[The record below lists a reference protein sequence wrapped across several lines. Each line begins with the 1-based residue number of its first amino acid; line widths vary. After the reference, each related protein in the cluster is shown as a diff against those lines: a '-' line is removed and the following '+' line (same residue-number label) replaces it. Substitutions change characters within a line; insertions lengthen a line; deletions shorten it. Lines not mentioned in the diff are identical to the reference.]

1 MASLKK
7 IARRTFLIGSAAVV
21 GGVAFGVYKLEQDPK
36 NPLVSREGATAL
48 NPFVI
53 INEDG
58 VTLIAPRAEMGQGV
72 HTTLPALIAEE
83 LDVAWQDIRVMHG
96 PGAAAYYNGAL
107 LGKALPFLDYKVGP
121 IKEDMRQFVGQAGKL
136 LSLQVTGGSTSTAD
150 AYERFREAGAT
161 ARETLKLA
169 AAKRLGVD
177 VSSLKTENGNVI
189 APDGTLLSYA
199 SLAVEAAQ
207 IEPPK
212 VELRP
217 ASDWK
222 YLGKSMPRTDMIG
235 KSTGTATFGVDVRLE
250 GMKFATVRMSPKRGK
265 MLSFD
270 ASDAILMDGVEQ
282 IIDLGDGIAVIG
294 SNTWLCIQAAEAVE
308 IVWDDATHS
317 QSTENAFA
325 QIEAAFGT
333 EADIT
338 RDEGN
343 VEKAQDGIE
352 VTAEYRVPYLAHA
365 TMEPLNATALYTG
378 DALTIWCGNQGPVLV
393 QRNAAAAVGLDASQV
408 TVNTTLM
415 GGGFGR
421 RGETDFAV
429 IAARVAREVPDVPVQ
444 VTWSREEDMRHD
456 FYRPAAIG
464 RYRGVVKDGAAVLL
478 DGRVAAPSASQQAM
492 KRWMGQ
498 DPVGPDKELGA
509 GGFDQPYAIPNYRFG
524 THIADARLP
533 VGFWRS
539 VSASFNGFMF
549 DSFMDEMAH
558 AAGTDPLAFRLAAM
572 GNEHEPSR
580 KVLEKVGEMCGWTGQ
595 TPQGVG
601 RGVAFTSSFETPVAT
616 VVEIVDQGG
625 KIRLNKVWMACDV
638 GVALDP
644 SIIKAQLTGGAI
656 FGLSAAIF
664 GEITIAEGAVEQS
677 NFYDYELLRM
687 HTAPSFEVEILQN
700 KPIVSGI
707 GEPGTPPSIAA
718 LANAVFDLTGERP
731 RELPLVKSFDFL
743 A

>member
-21 GGVAFGVYKLEQDPK
+21 GGVVFGVYKLEQDPK
-36 NPLVSREGATAL
+36 NPLVSRDGATSL

-53 INEDG
+53 INDEG

-83 LDVAWQDIRVMHG
+83 LDVAWQDIRVLHG

-107 LGKALPFLDYKVGP
+107 IGKALPFLDYKVGP
-121 IKEDMRQFVGQAGKL
+121 IQDELRTFVGQAGKL
-136 LSLQVTGGSTSTAD
+136 FGLQVTGGSTSTAD
-150 AYERFREAGAT
+150 AFERFREAGAT

-169 AAKRLGVD
+169 AAKRLGTD
-177 VSSLKTENGNVI
+177 VSSLRTENGNVI
-189 APDGTLLSYA
+189 APDGTSLSYA

-217 ASDWK
+217 ASSWK
-222 YLGKSMPRTDMIG
+222 YLGKSMPRTDMVA

-282 IIDLGDGIAVIG
+282 IVDLGDGIAVIG
-294 SNTWLCIQAAEAVE
+294 SNTWLCMQAADAVN
-308 IVWDDATHS
+308 IVWEDATHS
-317 QSTENAFA
+317 QSTENAYA
-325 QIEAAFGT
+325 QIEAAFAT

-338 RDEGN
+338 RDVGD
-343 VEKAQDGIE
+343 VTKPQDGIE
-352 VTAEYRVPYLAHA
+352 ITAEYRVPYLAHA
-365 TMEPLNATALYTG
+365 TMEPLNATALFTG
-378 DALTIWCGNQGPVLV
+378 ETLTLWCGNQGPILV
-393 QRNAAAAVGLDASQV
+393 QRNAAAAVGLDIEKV
-408 TVNTTLM
+408 TVSTTLM

-429 IAARVAREVPDVPVQ
+429 IAARVAREMPDVPIQ

-456 FYRPAAIG
+456 FYRPAAMG
-464 RYRGVVKDGAAVLL
+464 RYRGVIKDGVAVLL
-478 DGRVAAPSASQQAM
+478 DGRVSAPSASQQAM

-498 DPVGPDKELGA
+498 DPVGPDRELGA

-549 DSFMDEMAH
+549 DSFLDEMAH
-558 AAGTDPLAFRLAAM
+558 AASADPLAFRLAAM

-580 KVLEKVGEMCGWTGQ
+580 KVLEKVGDMCSWTGQ
-595 TPQGVG
+595 TRAGVG

-616 VVEIVDQGG
+616 VVEVIDEGG
-625 KIRLNKVWMACDV
+625 KIRVNKVWTACDV

-644 SIIKAQLTGGAI
+644 SIIKAQLSGAAI

-664 GEITIAEGAVEQS
+664 GEITLAEGEVEQF
-677 NFYDYELLRM
+677 NFYDYDLLRM
-687 HTAPSFEVEILQN
+687 HNSPSFEIEILQN
-700 KPIVSGI
+700 KPFVSGI
-707 GEPGTPPSIAA
+707 GEPGTPPAIAA

-731 RELPLVKSFDFL
+731 RELPLAKTFDFL
-743 A
+743 V

>member
-36 NPLVSREGATAL
+36 NPLVSRDGATTL

-53 INEDG
+53 INNEG

-96 PGAAAYYNGAL
+96 PAAAAYYNGGL
-107 LGKALPFLDYKVGP
+107 IGKALPFLDYKVGP
-121 IKEDMRQFVGQAGKL
+121 IKNDMREFVGQAGKL
-136 LSLQVTGGSTSTAD
+136 LGLQVTGGSTSTAD
-150 AYERFREAGAT
+150 AYERFREAGAI

-177 VSSLKTENGNVI
+177 VSSLRTENGNVI
-189 APDGTLLSYA
+189 TADGTSLSYA
-199 SLAVEAAQ
+199 SLAIEASQ

-217 ASDWK
+217 SSDWK
-222 YLGKSMPRTDMIG
+222 YLGKSMPRTDMVA
-235 KSTGTATFGVDVRLE
+235 KSTGTATFGIDVRLE

-270 ASDAILMDGVEQ
+270 PSDAILMDGVEQ
-282 IIDLGDGIAVIG
+282 IVDLGDGIAVIG
-294 SNTWLCIQAAEAVE
+294 SNTWLCMQAADAVN
-308 IVWDDATHS
+308 IVWEDAVYA

-333 EADIT
+333 DADIT
-338 RDEGN
+338 RDEGD
-343 VEKAQDGIE
+343 VTKAQGGIE
-352 VTAEYRVPYLAHA
+352 ITAEYRVPYLAHA

-378 DALTIWCGNQGPVLV
+378 DSLTIWCGNQGPILV
-393 QRNAAAAVGLDASQV
+393 QRNAAAAVGLDTDKV

-429 IAARVAREVPDVPVQ
+429 IAARVAREMPDTPIQ

-464 RYRGVVKDGAAVLL
+464 RYRGVIKDGAAVLL

-492 KRWMGQ
+492 KRWSGQ
-498 DPVGPDKELGA
+498 DAVGGDRELGA

-524 THIADARLP
+524 THIADAKLP

-558 AAGTDPLAFRLAAM
+558 AAGADPLAFRLAAM

-595 TPQGVG
+595 TPKGVG
-601 RGVAFTSSFETPVAT
+601 RGVAFTSSFETPVAMVIE
-616 VVEIVDQGG
+616 VVDEAG
-625 KIRLNKVWMACDV
+625 KIRVNKVWAACDV

-644 SIIKAQLTGGAI
+644 LIIKSQISGGAI

-664 GEITIAEGAVEQS
+664 GEITIAEGEVEQS

-687 HTAPSFEVEILQN
+687 HNAPSFEVEILQN
-700 KPIVSGI
+700 KQLISGI

-731 RELPLVKSFDFL
+731 RELPLSKSFDFHV
-743 A
+743 